1 MNEVTPLPHT
11 DEAYWGEQ
19 LEIAERKVA
28 YASRMLAAI
37 AVNKEDA

>member
-1 MNEVTPLPHT
+1 MGEVIPLPY
-11 DEAYWGEQ
+11 DNEAYWGEQ

-37 AVNKEDA
+37 VTVEETE